1 MEGSRAWQSR
11 DCFLYGIGV
20 SLAFN
25 IFVGGAAIVIQPWL
39 AGYYTPAP
47 FTPGPPPAFTPGPE
61 AAAFAAAL
69 EAGLPLSQVEQQF
82 LITG

>member
-39 AGYYTPAP
+39 AGLAHRVGPACRLCSLLLSAP
-47 FTPGPPPAFTPGPE
+47 VT
-61 AAAFAAAL
+61 AL
-69 EAGLPLSQVEQQF
+69 PN
-82 LITG
+82 